1 MENRLCC
8 LLRRLVAF
16 TFRRLYKPPPFKH
29 MTNSIPNGNLSCLIQ
44 RKNNK
49 YRAIFITKL
58 TKQGK
63 TQNSSWKA
71 APHSELDSE
80 RPAFLRTPGWVG
92 RIHQIK
98 FYTFCKFCDN
108 SYLCRVKKLS
118 TIISPIATEL
128 AQFEVFF
135 EQTMKAETEPM
146 DDIMRYVQESRGKR
160 LRPILV
166 LLSAK
171 LFGEV
176 NERTLRAA
184 TFVEMMHSATLI
196 HDDVVDDADQRRGKA
211 SVKAQFGNHSAV
223 LAGDYLLAKAML
235 LLSQP
240 DEYNIL
246 QEMLRT
252 AAAMSEGELL
262 QNASR
267 SLSLSKGRDKK
278 VESSIGRPFDP
289 STSSGLRD
297 LNYLD
302 IIIRKTATLLRA
314 CCVIGAFSVNATHE
328 QVQQM
333 ADFGLNFGI
342 LFQLRDDMIDGENVE
357 QAQALLPVYYE
368 KTMKALEGFP
378 PSETTE
384 ALRDLTVFCAE
395 REE

>member
-1 MENRLCC
+1 M
-8 LLRRLVAF
+8 
-16 TFRRLYKPPPFKH
+16 K
-29 MTNSIPNGNLSCLIQ
+29 NL
-44 RKNNK
+44 NN
-49 YRAIFITKL
+49 
-58 TKQGK
+58 
-63 TQNSSWKA
+63 
-71 APHSELDSE
+71 
-80 RPAFLRTPGWVG
+80 
-92 RIHQIK
+92 
-98 FYTFCKFCDN
+98 
-108 SYLCRVKKLS
+108 
-118 TIISPIATEL
+118 IISPIASDL

-196 HDDVVDDADQRRGKA
+196 HDDVVDDADERRGKA

-240 DEYNIL
+240 NEYNIL

-252 AAAMSEGELL
+252 AAAMSEGELM
-262 QNASR
+262 QGASVVR
-267 SLSLSKGRDKK
+267 PNGRTTDA
-278 VESSIGRPFDP
+278 
-289 STSSGLRD
+289 
-297 LNYLD
+297 YLD
-302 IIIRKTATLLRA
+302 IITRKTATLLRA
-314 CCVIGAFSVNATHE
+314 CCVVGAFSVNAAHE

-342 LFQLRDDMIDGENVE
+342 LFQLRDDILDGENVE
-357 QAQALLPVYYE
+357 QAQALLPIYYE
-368 KTMKALEGFP
+368 KALQAIEGFP
-378 PSETTE
+378 PSEITE

>member
-1 MENRLCC
+1 M
-8 LLRRLVAF
+8 
-16 TFRRLYKPPPFKH
+16 K
-29 MTNSIPNGNLSCLIQ
+29 NL
-44 RKNNK
+44 NN
-49 YRAIFITKL
+49 IIT
-58 TKQGK
+58 
-63 TQNSSWKA
+63 
-71 APHSELDSE
+71 
-80 RPAFLRTPGWVG
+80 
-92 RIHQIK
+92 
-98 FYTFCKFCDN
+98 
-108 SYLCRVKKLS
+108 
-118 TIISPIATEL
+118 PIATEL

-171 LFGEV
+171 LLGEV

-252 AAAMSEGELL
+252 AAAMSEGELM
-262 QNASR
+262 QGASVVR
-267 SLSLSKGRDKK
+267 PDGRTTDA
-278 VESSIGRPFDP
+278 
-289 STSSGLRD
+289 
-297 LNYLD
+297 YLD
-302 IIIRKTATLLRA
+302 IITRKTATLLRA
-314 CCVIGAFSVNATHE
+314 CCVVGAFSVNAAHE

-342 LFQLRDDMIDGENVE
+342 LFQLRDDMLDGENVE

>member
-1 MENRLCC
+1 
-8 LLRRLVAF
+8 V
-16 TFRRLYKPPPFKH
+16 K
-29 MTNSIPNGNLSCLIQ
+29 NL
-44 RKNNK
+44 NN
-49 YRAIFITKL
+49 
-58 TKQGK
+58 
-63 TQNSSWKA
+63 
-71 APHSELDSE
+71 
-80 RPAFLRTPGWVG
+80 
-92 RIHQIK
+92 
-98 FYTFCKFCDN
+98 
-108 SYLCRVKKLS
+108 
-118 TIISPIATEL
+118 IISPIASDL

-196 HDDVVDDADQRRGKA
+196 HDDVVDDADERRGKA

-240 DEYNIL
+240 NEYNIL

-252 AAAMSEGELL
+252 AAAMSEGELM
-262 QNASR
+262 QGASVVR
-267 SLSLSKGRDKK
+267 PNGRTTDA
-278 VESSIGRPFDP
+278 
-289 STSSGLRD
+289 
-297 LNYLD
+297 YLD
-302 IIIRKTATLLRA
+302 IITRKTATLLRA
-314 CCVIGAFSVNATHE
+314 CCVVGAFSVNAAHE

-342 LFQLRDDMIDGENVE
+342 LFQLRDDILDGENVE
-357 QAQALLPVYYE
+357 QAQALLPIYYE
-368 KTMKALEGFP
+368 KALQAIEGFP
-378 PSETTE
+378 PSEITE